1 MDEAK
6 STIKAIGTLDG
17 TELEK
22 VKKDFEDANEAA
34 KGAIENI
41 RGKFG
46 ENKKP
51 NQENDGQPNNIKPN
65 NDTEITTS
73 LLVKPKLQVYTE
85 VWPSILTDYDVVVPV
100 AVVED
105 EAEPKFTII
114 EKLLGN
120 MFAQ

>member
-1 MDEAK
+1 ME
-6 STIKAIGTLDG
+6 KA
-17 TELEK
+17 
-22 VKKDFEDANEAA
+22 KKDFEDALEAA
-34 KGAIENI
+34 KDVIENI
-41 RGKFG
+41 PGKFWQ
-46 ENKKP
+46 NKKP
-51 NQENDGQPNNIKPN
+51 NQENDGKPN
-65 NDTEITTS
+65 NDTQITTS
-73 LLVKPKLQVYTE
+73 LLAKPKLQVYTEQVYTE